1 LIEEQEKSS
10 SELKEPEVKEGFKRE
25 VACVAW
31 FLAVTIVI
39 MILAS
44 H

>member
-1 LIEEQEKSS
+1 MNEDHKESIRESEK
-10 SELKEPEVKEGFKRE
+10 PMGKEGFKRE
-25 VACVAW
+25 LTCVIC